1 MEDHELLDPTLSP
14 ERLLYRLFHE
24 EGVKVTPAF
33 LVSQTP
39 PEHTPT

>member
-1 MEDHELLDPTLSP
+1 MVTHPMEKLPWSSKM
-14 ERLLYRLFHE
+14 
-24 EGVKVTPAF
+24 GVKVTPAF